1 MIGSFPLVRLLFQV
15 VYRIARPFANELVLR
30 AQKNIMFR
38 EYLCIPLGRAIHWMD
53 IKVRV
58 RMLNLGRLNL
68 VPKIDDKKAMDLG
81 AQLLL
86 EIIVLIIFSLIVI
99 YQYNESVEKEE
110 KKDTKR
116 KKDLEDVTKDVNQIE
131 SIINKNKTQM
141 TELNILLDSMRPLV
155 S

>member
-1 MIGSFPLVRLLFQV
+1 
-15 VYRIARPFANELVLR
+15 
-30 AQKNIMFR
+30 
-38 EYLCIPLGRAIHWMD
+38 
-53 IKVRV
+53 
-58 RMLNLGRLNL
+58 MLNLGRLNL

-110 KKDTKR
+110 KKETKR
-116 KKDLEDVTKDVNQIE
+116 KNDIEELTKDINQIE
-131 SIINKNKTQM
+131 CAINKNKTHM
-141 TELNILLDSMRPLV
+141 TELNILLDSIRPLV

>member
-1 MIGSFPLVRLLFQV
+1 
-15 VYRIARPFANELVLR
+15 
-30 AQKNIMFR
+30 
-38 EYLCIPLGRAIHWMD
+38 
-53 IKVRV
+53 
-58 RMLNLGRLNL
+58 MLNLGRLNL

-110 KKDTKR
+110 KKETKR
-116 KKDLEDVTKDVNQIE
+116 KKDMEELTKDINQIE
-131 SIINKNKTQM
+131 CAINKNKTHM
-141 TELNILLDSMRPLV
+141 TELNTLLDSIRPLV

>member
-1 MIGSFPLVRLLFQV
+1 
-15 VYRIARPFANELVLR
+15 
-30 AQKNIMFR
+30 
-38 EYLCIPLGRAIHWMD
+38 
-53 IKVRV
+53 
-58 RMLNLGRLNL
+58 MLNLGRLNL

-110 KKDTKR
+110 KKETKR
-116 KKDLEDVTKDVNQIE
+116 KKDMEELTKDINQIE
-131 SIINKNKTQM
+131 CAINKNKTHM
-141 TELNILLDSMRPLV
+141 TELYKLLDSIRPLV

>member
-1 MIGSFPLVRLLFQV
+1 
-15 VYRIARPFANELVLR
+15 
-30 AQKNIMFR
+30 
-38 EYLCIPLGRAIHWMD
+38 
-53 IKVRV
+53 
-58 RMLNLGRLNL
+58 MLNLGRLNL

-110 KKDTKR
+110 KKETKR
-116 KKDLEDVTKDVNQIE
+116 KNDIEELTKDINQIE
-131 SIINKNKTQM
+131 CAINKNKTHM
-141 TELNILLDSMRPLV
+141 TELNMLLDSMRPLV